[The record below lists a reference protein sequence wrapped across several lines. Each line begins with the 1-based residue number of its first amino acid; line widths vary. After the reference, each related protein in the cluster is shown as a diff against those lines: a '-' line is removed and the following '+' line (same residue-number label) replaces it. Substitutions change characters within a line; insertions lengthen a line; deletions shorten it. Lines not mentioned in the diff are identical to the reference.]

1 MEILNVFYIII
12 TALAALLIS
21 ITIWS
26 RRPFKWRLSAFFIGL
41 GLITLLYVAIL
52 ELLSRPKPA
61 HMELFYKDVPEVVL
75 LHASWEEEMAIY
87 ILVEIP
93 GVDEPRLYILP
104 WSREEAEKFQQA
116 IEEGEE
122 KDEDV
127 KIGNPF
133 FNADEEDRERL
144 IYTSPAKPMAQ
155 KGREQLPVTNFD
167 QEAEQPAYG
176 EEEDN
181 Q

>member
-1 MEILNVFYIII
+1 MDILNTLYGTV
-12 TALAALLIS
+12 TVLAALLIS

-41 GLITLLYVAIL
+41 CLITILYASIL

-61 HMELFYKDVPEVVL
+61 HMELFHKDVPEVVL
-75 LHASWEEEMAIY
+75 LHASWEEEVALY

-93 GVDEPRLYILP
+93 GVEEPRLYILP
-104 WSREEAEKFQQA
+104 WNREEAERFQQA
-116 IEEGEE
+116 IEEGED
-122 KDEDV
+122 KDEEV
-127 KIGNPF
+127 RIGNPF

-144 IYTSPAKPMAQ
+144 IYTTPAKPMAQ

-167 QEAEQPAYG
+167 PEAEKPSYG
-176 EEEDN
+176 EEEN
-181 Q
+181 K

>member
-1 MEILNVFYIII
+1 MEILNIFYILI

-26 RRPFKWRLSAFFIGL
+26 RRPFKWRISAFFIGL
-41 GLITLLYVAIL
+41 GLIALLYI
-52 ELLSRPKPA
+52 A

-75 LHASWEEEMAIY
+75 LHASWEEEVALY

-93 GVDEPRLYILP
+93 GVEEPRLYILP

-122 KDEDV
+122 KDEEV

>member
-1 MEILNVFYIII
+1 
-12 TALAALLIS
+12 
-21 ITIWS
+21 
-26 RRPFKWRLSAFFIGL
+26 
-41 GLITLLYVAIL
+41 
-52 ELLSRPKPA
+52 
-61 HMELFYKDVPEVVL
+61 VVL
-75 LHASWEEEMAIY
+75 LHASWEEEVALY

-93 GVDEPRLYILP
+93 GVEEPRLYILP

-122 KDEDV
+122 KDEEV

-167 QEAEQPAYG
+167 PEADQPSYG
-176 EEEDN
+176 EEEN
-181 Q
+181 E